1 MNRLRALVT
10 DQRGFTLVE
19 MMVATAIMGFVLSAA
34 LLSLQAGTQ
43 ASDVTTGR
51 AEAQSNIRFAL
62 DRMIADM
69 RAAGNDPTISN
80 NFDPIDGTSMSAT
93 TVILNTDLNG
103 NGTLDAPTGTCDAS
117 AQTERV
123 RYRKSGTSLMRA
135 VMTNATTVACE
146 TTLIGGVQALTF
158 TYKDAGDNG
167 TSTAASVRAIEVAI
181 TIQPESMGTY
191 KVGTM
196 AAAMTDRARLRN
208 R

>member
-1 MNRLRALVT
+1 MKTLRALVRN
-10 DQRGFTLVE
+10 QRGFTLVE
-19 MMVATAIMGFVLSAA
+19 MLVATAIMGFVLSAA
-34 LLSLQAGTQ
+34 LLAVQAGTQ

-51 AEAQSNIRFAL
+51 AEAQSSIRFAL

-69 RAAGNDPTISN
+69 RAAGNDPTIF
-80 NFDPIDGTSMSAT
+80 NFDPVESIASAT
-93 TVILNTDLNG
+93 QVILNSDVNG
-103 NGTLDAPTGTCDAS
+103 NGSLDAPTGTCDAS

>member
-19 MMVATAIMGFVLSAA
+19 MLVATAIMGFVLSAA

-51 AEAQSNIRFAL
+51 AEAQSSIRFAL

-69 RAAGNDPTISN
+69 RAAGYDPTIA
-80 NFDPIDGTSMSAT
+80 NFDPIDSASMSAT

-123 RYRKSGTSLMRA
+123 RYRKSGTNLMRA

-158 TYKDAGDNG
+158 TYKDAGDSG
-167 TSTAASVRAIEVAI
+167 TSTAASVRAIVVEI
-181 TIQPESMGTY
+181 TIQPQSMGTY

>member
-1 MNRLRALVT
+1 MNRLRALLA

-19 MMVATAIMGFVLSAA
+19 MLVATAIMGFVLSAA

-51 AEAQSNIRFAL
+51 AEAQSSIRFAL

-69 RAAGNDPTISN
+69 RAAGYDPTIA
-80 NFDPIDGTSMSAT
+80 NFDPIDSASMGAS
-93 TVILNTDLNG
+93 TVMLNTDLNA
-103 NGTLDAPTGTCDAS
+103 NGTLDAPAGACDAS
-117 AQTERV
+117 AQAERV
-123 RYRKSGTSLMRA
+123 RYRRSGTSLMRA
-135 VMTNATTVACE
+135 VMNSATTVGCE
-146 TTLIGGVQALTF
+146 TTLIGGVQTLTF
-158 TYKDAGDNG
+158 TYRGADNAT
-167 TSTAASVRAIEVAI
+167 TSTAANVRAIEVAL

>member
-1 MNRLRALVT
+1 MKTMRALVGN
-10 DQRGFTLVE
+10 QRGFTLVE
-19 MMVATAIMGFVLSAA
+19 MLVATAIMGFVLSAA
-34 LLSLQAGTQ
+34 LLAVQAGTQ

-51 AEAQSNIRFAL
+51 AEAQSSIRFAL

-69 RAAGNDPTISN
+69 RAAGYNPTLAT
-80 NFDPIDGTSMSAT
+80 FDPIDSGSMNSF
-93 TVILNTDLNG
+93 TVMLNTDLNG
-103 NGTLDAPTGTCDAS
+103 NGTLDAPVGTCDAA
-117 AQTERV
+117 AQAERV

-146 TTLIGGVQALTF
+146 TTLIGGVQSLTF
-158 TYKDAGDNG
+158 TYRGPDDSATG
-167 TSTAASVRAIEVAI
+167 TTSATVRTIEVAL
-181 TIQPESMGTY
+181 TIQPESMGSY

>member
-51 AEAQSNIRFAL
+51 AEAQSSIRFAL

-80 NFDPIDGTSMSAT
+80 SFDPNVVRDPAT
-93 TVILNTDLNG
+93 
-103 NGTLDAPTGTCDAS
+103 
-117 AQTERV
+117 
-123 RYRKSGTSLMRA
+123 YRLSL
-135 VMTNATTVACE
+135 TWKG
-146 TTLIGGVQALTF
+146 I
-158 TYKDAGDNG
+158 
-167 TSTAASVRAIEVAI
+167 
-181 TIQPESMGTY
+181 P
-191 KVGTM
+191 
-196 AAAMTDRARLRN
+196 
-208 R
+208 

>member
-10 DQRGFTLVE
+10 DQGGFTLVE

-80 NFDPIDGTSMSAT
+80 SFAPIE
-93 TVILNTDLNG
+93 
-103 NGTLDAPTGTCDAS
+103 APA
-117 AQTERV
+117 
-123 RYRKSGTSLMRA
+123 
-135 VMTNATTVACE
+135 
-146 TTLIGGVQALTF
+146 
-158 TYKDAGDNG
+158 
-167 TSTAASVRAIEVAI
+167 
-181 TIQPESMGTY
+181 
-191 KVGTM
+191 
-196 AAAMTDRARLRN
+196 
-208 R
+208 

>member
-10 DQRGFTLVE
+10 DQRGFTLIE
-19 MMVATAIMGFVLSAA
+19 MLVATAIMGFVLSAA

-51 AEAQSNIRFAL
+51 AEAQSSIRFAM

-69 RAAGNDPTISN
+69 RAAGNDPTIA
-80 NFDPIDGTSMSAT
+80 NFDPIDSASMNSF
-93 TVILNTDLNG
+93 TVMLNTDLNG
-103 NGTLDAPTGTCDAS
+103 NGTLDAPVGTCDAA
-117 AQTERV
+117 AQAERV

-146 TTLIGGVQALTF
+146 TTLIGGVQSLIF
-158 TYKDAGDNG
+158 TYKGADDAT
-167 TSTAASVRAIEVAI
+167 TSTAASVRAIDVAL

>member
-1 MNRLRALVT
+1 MSRLRALVA

-43 ASDVTTGR
+43 ASDATTGR
-51 AEAQSNIRFAL
+51 AEAQSSIRFAL

-69 RAAGNDPTISN
+69 RAAGYDPTIN
-80 NFDPIDGTSMSAT
+80 NFDPVDSASMSST
-93 TVILNTDLNG
+93 QVMLNTDLNA
-103 NGTLDAPTGTCDAS
+103 NGTLDAPAGTCDAA
-117 AQTERV
+117 AQAERV

-146 TTLIGGVQALTF
+146 TTLIGGVQSLTF
-158 TYKDAGDNG
+158 TYLGANG
-167 TSTAASVRAIEVAI
+167 ATTATAASVRTIRVAL
-181 TIQPESMGTY
+181 TIQPESMGTFRI
-191 KVGTM
+191 GTM
-196 AAAMTDRARLRN
+196 AAAMTDQARLRN

>member
-1 MNRLRALVT
+1 MKTLRALLRN
-10 DQRGFTLVE
+10 QRGFTLVE
-19 MMVATAIMGFVLSAA
+19 MLVATAIMGFVLSAA

-51 AEAQSNIRFAL
+51 AEAQSSIRFAL

-69 RAAGNDPTISN
+69 RAAGYDPTIA
-80 NFDPIDGTSMSAT
+80 NFDPIDSASMSGT
-93 TVILNTDLNG
+93 TVMLNTDLNG
-103 NGTLDAPTGTCDAS
+103 NGTLDAPGGTCDAS
-117 AQTERV
+117 AQAERV

-146 TTLIGGVQALTF
+146 TTLIGGVQSLAF
-158 TYKDAGDNG
+158 TYRGTDDAT

>member
-1 MNRLRALVT
+1 MNRLRALVA

-51 AEAQSNIRFAL
+51 AEAQSSIRFAL

-69 RAAGNDPTISN
+69 RAAGYDPTIA
-80 NFDPIDGTSMSAT
+80 NFDPIDSASMGAS
-93 TVILNTDLNG
+93 TVMLNTDLNA
-103 NGTLDAPTGTCDAS
+103 NGTLGRAGRRLRRLGPGRAR
-117 AQTERV
+117 AIPQV
-123 RYRKSGTSLMRA
+123 GHQPHRA
-135 VMTNATTVACE
+135 VMTSATTVACE
-146 TTLIGGVQALTF
+146 TTLIGGVQTLTF
-158 TYKDAGDNG
+158 TYRGADNAT
-167 TSTAASVRAIEVAI
+167 TSTAASVRAIEVAL